1 MKRPLPILLA
11 LLMLAPV
18 LGGCQKVR
26 ARAEMKK
33 GNEMY
38 HDEAYREA
46 LAQYQ
51 KGLKLDPSATFA
63 WRSVGLSALALYRPG
78 DNSKANREMG
88 ELATQA
94 FEKYLEDYPDD
105 EKVRDY
111 LISTYVNTKKYDQ
124 ALAYL
129 EKQAQANP
137 DNGAI
142 QASRVRLL
150 IESDRLPQAAEVA
163 RNMPSGQPK
172 AEALYSIGVSTWDKS
187 FHGADR
193 PIEERQRFV
202 DLGLTSMDQA
212 LKINPEYF
220 EALVY
225 YNLLFREKAKMELDG
240 TKRLEYMAKADEYV
254 TKAKAV
260 RKKQVEEE
268 KKKLAAEQAKKTTQS

>member
-1 MKRPLPILLA
+1 
-11 LLMLAPV
+11 
-18 LGGCQKVR
+18 
-26 ARAEMKK
+26 MKK

-78 DNSKANREMG
+78 DNSRANREMG

-105 EKVRDY
+105 QKVRDY

-129 EKQAQANP
+129 EKQSKANP
-137 DNGAI
+137 EDANLL
-142 QASRVRLL
+142 ASQVRLL
-150 IESDRLPQAAEVA
+150 IESGRVPRAAEVA
-163 RNMPSGQPK
+163 RNMPNGQPK

-187 FHGADR
+187 FHGADL
-193 PIEERQRFV
+193 PMEERQRFV
-202 DLGLTSMDQA
+202 DLGLASMDQA
-212 LKINPEYF
+212 LKINSEYF

-240 TKRLEYMAKADEYV
+240 TKRLEYIAKADEYV
-254 TKAKAV
+254 AKAKAV

-268 KKKLAAEQAKKTTQS
+268 KKKAAEAAKTAAKS

>member
-11 LLMLAPV
+11 LLLLAPV

-26 ARAEMKK
+26 ARAELKK
-33 GNEMY
+33 GNQMY
-38 HDEAYREA
+38 HEEAYREA

-51 KGLKLDPSATFA
+51 KGLKMDPSATFA

-78 DNSKANREMG
+78 DSSKANREMG
-88 ELATQA
+88 ELATKA
-94 FEKYLEDYPDD
+94 FESYLVDYPDD
-105 EKVRDY
+105 QKVRDY

-124 ALAYL
+124 ALSYL

-137 DNGAI
+137 ADASI

-163 RNMPSGQPK
+163 RQMPKGQPK
-172 AEALYSIGVSTWDKS
+172 AESLYSIGVSTWDKS
-187 FHGADR
+187 FHGADL
-193 PIEERQRFV
+193 PMEERQRFV
-202 DLGLTSMDQA
+202 DLGLKAMDEAVQ
-212 LKINPEYF
+212 INPEYF

-240 TKRLEYMAKADEYV
+240 AKRLEYMAKAEEYV
-254 TKAKAV
+254 ARAKEV
-260 RKKQVEEE
+260 RKKQVAEE
-268 KKKLAAEQAKKTTQS
+268 KKKQEQAAKSTAKS